1 MSSDLKLEAE
11 SRLDHGS
18 RSSRRLRRDDKI
30 PAVVYG
36 QGSEPLSVTLD
47 RPKFRATLNAAGP
60 NAVITLDVDG
70 SDYLT
75 IVKNMQRDPIANR
88 VTHVDFMLI
97 DIDQRL
103 IVDVPIALVGDA
115 VLVRQEGAVVQQQ
128 MMTLTVEAPAGN
140 IPQVF
145 EVDIS
150 EMSIDNSTVKK
161 VAKLARI
168 KIEKSEEENLK
179 VELNNILDWV
189 DKLQKVDTGNT
200 EPMLSVFNE
209 SMPMRDDK
217 PKSNYSNEN
226 ILSNAPNKKTG
237 FFVVPKV
244 VE

>member
-11 SRLDHGS
+11 IGRDHGS

-47 RPKFRATLNAAGP
+47 RPKFRAALNAAGP
-60 NAVITLDVDG
+60 NAVITLDVGG

-103 IVDVPIALVGDA
+103 VVDVPISLVGDA
-115 VLVRQEGAVVQQQ
+115 ALVRQEGAVVQQQ

-140 IPQVF
+140 IPQAF

-150 EMSIDNSTVKK
+150 EMSIENPVRVSDLEMGNGV
-161 VAKLARI
+161 VAQVEDDSLIAIGQRSRASI
-168 KIEKSEEENLK
+168 AAEETGDELSDELGEG
-179 VELNNILDWV
+179 VEMGEGAV
-189 DKLQKVDTGNT
+189 DGG
-200 EPMLSVFNE
+200 EE
-209 SMPMRDDK
+209 SGEDAGED
-217 PKSNYSNEN
+217 SQ
-226 ILSNAPNKKTG
+226 AD
-237 FFVVPKV
+237 
-244 VE
+244 

>member
-11 SRLDHGS
+11 SRQDHGS

-150 EMSIDNSTVKK
+150 EMSIDNSIRVSDLEMGAGV
-161 VAKLARI
+161 VAQVEDDSLIAIGQR
-168 KIEKSEEENLK
+168 SRAAVAAEETGGEDSDGLG
-179 VELNNILDWV
+179 EDAAMGGDAV
-189 DKLQKVDTGNT
+189 DAGEASDEDAG
-200 EPMLSVFNE
+200 EDS
-209 SMPMRDDK
+209 
-217 PKSNYSNEN
+217 
-226 ILSNAPNKKTG
+226 
-237 FFVVPKV
+237 
-244 VE
+244 

>member
-11 SRLDHGS
+11 RGRDHGS
-18 RSSRRLRRDDKI
+18 RSSRRLRRADKI

-36 QGSEPLSVTLD
+36 QGTEPLSVTLD
-47 RPKFRATLNAAGP
+47 RPKFRAALNAAGP

-103 IVDVPIALVGDA
+103 VVDVPIALVGDA

-140 IPQVF
+140 IPQAF

-150 EMSIDNSTVKK
+150 EMSIENPVRVSDLEMGSGV
-161 VAKLARI
+161 VAQ
-168 KIEKSEEENLK
+168 
-179 VELNNILDWV
+179 VEDDSLIAIGQRSRAAV
-189 DKLQKVDTGNT
+189 AAEDTGGDSGELADGEAPT
-200 EPMLSVFNE
+200 ETAADGGGDSGE
-209 SMPMRDDK
+209 DAGEDTQ
-217 PKSNYSNEN
+217 
-226 ILSNAPNKKTG
+226 AD
-237 FFVVPKV
+237 
-244 VE
+244 

>member
-11 SRLDHGS
+11 LGRDHGS
-18 RSSRRLRRDDKI
+18 RSSRRLRRNDKI

-36 QGSEPLSVTLD
+36 QDSDPLSVTLD
-47 RPKFRATLNAAGP
+47 RPKFRAALNAAGP

-103 IVDVPIALVGDA
+103 VVDVPINLVGDA

-140 IPQVF
+140 IPQMF

-150 EMSIDNSTVKK
+150 EMSIENPARVSDLEMGTGV
-161 VAKLARI
+161 VAQVEDDSLIAIGQRSRASI
-168 KIEKSEEENLK
+168 AAEETAGEESDELGEG
-179 VELNNILDWV
+179 VEPGEEAAAGGEDAGE
-189 DKLQKVDTGNT
+189 DAQAD
-200 EPMLSVFNE
+200 
-209 SMPMRDDK
+209 
-217 PKSNYSNEN
+217 
-226 ILSNAPNKKTG
+226 
-237 FFVVPKV
+237 
-244 VE
+244 

>member
-11 SRLDHGS
+11 SRPNHGS

-36 QGSEPLSVTLD
+36 QGSEPLSVVLD

-97 DIDQRL
+97 NIDQRL
-103 IVDVPIALVGDA
+103 IVDVPITLVGDA

-128 MMTLTVEAPAGN
+128 MMTLAVEAPAGN
-140 IPQVF
+140 IPQIF

-150 EMSIDNSTVKK
+150 EMSIDNSIRVSD
-161 VAKLARI
+161 L
-168 KIEKSEEENLK
+168 EMG
-179 VELNNILDWV
+179 
-189 DKLQKVDTGNT
+189 TG
-200 EPMLSVFNE
+200 
-209 SMPMRDDK
+209 
-217 PKSNYSNEN
+217 
-226 ILSNAPNKKTG
+226 
-237 FFVVPKV
+237 VVPQVEDESLIAIGQRSRAAVAAEETGGEDSDGLGEDAAMGGDV
-244 VE
+244 VDAGEASDEDAGEDS